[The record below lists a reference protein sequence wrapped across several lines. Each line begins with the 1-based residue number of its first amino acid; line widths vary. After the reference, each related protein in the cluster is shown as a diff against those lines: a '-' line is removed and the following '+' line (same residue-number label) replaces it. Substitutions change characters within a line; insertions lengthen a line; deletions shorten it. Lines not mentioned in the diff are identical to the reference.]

1 MRIAL
6 LMLLLVLSAFLPLTA
21 VAQHDEV
28 QVFLRMGTDGLP
40 GIELATQIPHSQT
53 WLRIQG
59 SFFDLSINDFATDF
73 NGRLSFELLLDGS
86 ATLHHM
92 ALWADRPLNKKQW
105 IRACAGVGLF
115 AQSELSG
122 KIQLAGTFRFND
134 IDFTPEEIGY
144 WQGTVRYPIPF
155 APYAGISL
163 GKIRPERRM
172 GIGLDIGTYYRLNHR
187 VLVDATNL
195 LRGNEERADRLTE
208 LTKFLRWTPV
218 LSLRMTYKFFNHQI
232 TSS

>member
-6 LMLLLVLSAFLPLTA
+6 LTIFLVLTAFLPFTA
-21 VAQHDEV
+21 VAQHDDV
-28 QVFLRMGTDGLP
+28 QVFLRMGSDGLP
-40 GIELATQIPHSQT
+40 GTEVATRIPHSQT
-53 WLRIQG
+53 WLRLQG
-59 SFFDLSINDFATDF
+59 SYFDLSINDFATDF
-73 NGRLSFELLLDGS
+73 NDRLSFELLLDGG
-86 ATLHHM
+86 ATLHHL
-92 ALWADRPLNKKQW
+92 ALWADWPLNKKQW
-105 IRACAGVGLF
+105 IRACVGVGLF

-155 APYAGISL
+155 APYVGMAL
-163 GKIRPERRM
+163 GKIKSDRRI
-172 GIGLDIGTYYRLNHR
+172 GISVDIGSYYRLNHR

-218 LSLRMTYKFFNHQI
+218 LSLRMTYKLFNHQI